1 MVDKDNVPSPD
12 AKLDKFV
19 VDTFGLEMYPMVLG
33 SMFGVKPLGMDG
45 INVMQ
50 KD

>member
-1 MVDKDNVPSPD
+1 MMIDKAHVPSPD

-19 VDTFGLEMYPMVLG
+19 VDTLGLGMYPMVLG
-33 SMFGVKPLGMDG
+33 GKFKGAPLRMDG
-45 INVMQ
+45 IDLM